1 MSDINTGD
9 AVVPETNALPY
20 IPFGHNSMMTTF
32 QNMGVQKD
40 ADPNLATAYLR
51 NEAALVPQLS
61 QQQYARLTSSQQAE
75 LELARRRAQK
85 AAEGKRA
92 NATAARRAKRKAQQ
106 RAAATDTTSDKDEED
121 MVNMR
126 QHHES
131 EHGQTDSDI
140 EAKLANVKDQK
151 EAKRLKRLLRNRVS
165 AQQARE
171 RKKSY
176 VQDLEAKCQSQD
188 QKTAQM
194 EQRIKVLE
202 RENVMLRSVIKN
214 MQGGFQAANS
224 ENSNMSQ

>member
-1 MSDINTGD
+1 MSEQ
-9 AVVPETNALPY
+9 VVPDVVQETTANALPF
-20 IPFGHNSMMTTF
+20 IPFSHNGIPTAFSGMTAPKEDPSMA
-32 QNMGVQKD
+32 G
-40 ADPNLATAYLR
+40 AYLR

-106 RAAATDTTSDKDEED
+106 RAVATDTTSDTDEED
-121 MVNMR
+121 MVNAR
-126 QHHES
+126 QQES

-176 VQDLEAKCQSQD
+176 VQDLEAKCSSQD

-214 MQGGFQAANS
+214 MQVGFQGTNS
-224 ENSNMSQ
+224 DTSNMSQ

>member
-1 MSDINTGD
+1 MSDG
-9 AVVPETNALPY
+9 VVPDVRDNTTNGLPY
-20 IPFGHNSMMTTF
+20 IPYSHNSIPATF
-32 QNMGVQKD
+32 PLMGTQKAD
-40 ADPNLATAYLR
+40 GADPHMLGAYLR

-106 RAAATDTTSDKDEED
+106 RAAADTTSDKDEDD

-126 QHHES
+126 HHDS
-131 EHGQTDSDI
+131 DHGQTDSDI

-176 VQDLEAKCQSQD
+176 VQDLEAKCTSQD
-188 QKTAQM
+188 QKTVQM
-194 EQRIKVLE
+194 ELRIKVLE
-202 RENVMLRSVIKN
+202 RENVMLRQVIKN
-214 MQGGFQAANS
+214 MQGTNS
-224 ENSNMSQ
+224 DNSNMSQ